1 MKTARI
7 IMTTATIT
15 DDVAS
20 YQDKMNNSEAAAFLG
35 ISSTTLNIW
44 RSKKTISIPYYK
56 IGNRVYYTRTDLL
69 TFVSGQRQMG

>member
-1 MKTARI
+1 
-7 IMTTATIT
+7 MTTATIK
-15 DDVAS
+15 DDEAY

-44 RSKKTISIPYYK
+44 RSKKTINIPYYK